1 MGAAILSF
9 ARSFPVVFVK
19 IMGKIV
25 LDLVEGTIRTSTRE
39 VSREYMVPSQLVS
52 RTDMAKQSYCRPFKA
67 ATASSNSSELNSLQ
81 GDHLRRGTHIRLSV
95 RQPFIIF
102 CFRPL

>member
-25 LDLVEGTIRTSTRE
+25 LDLVEGTIRTSTRD
-39 VSREYMVPSQLVS
+39 VSREYVHGPIPPGLIWLNKVTADHSKLPQRVLTLVNS
-52 RTDMAKQSYCRPFKA
+52 MAYRE
-67 ATASSNSSELNSLQ
+67 T
-81 GDHLRRGTHIRLSV
+81 I
-95 RQPFIIF
+95 
-102 CFRPL
+102 